1 MSRKHSFV
9 TLFLLVLMEKTMARG
24 RKPRV
29 PKTEENIPEVSY
41 VANGQLVTE
50 RVDFD
55 SYAAQK
61 AQENEEKQEMI
72 KGSKWTDWYISLGG
86 TVLDAGTDREIVL
99 FAKDE
104 FDLIVFKSGDIKIAD
119 GVNEIIV
126 YSASDDQFG
135 GALRLIGIEQVKPK
149 L

>member
-1 MSRKHSFV
+1 
-9 TLFLLVLMEKTMARG
+9 MARG

-29 PKTEENIPEVSY
+29 PKTEDATPEVSY

-61 AQENEEKQEMI
+61 AQENDLKESV
-72 KGSKWTDWYISLGG
+72 KGSHWTDRYTALGG
-86 TVLDAGTDREIVL
+86 TVLDAGTDRETVL
-99 FAKDE
+99 FTKNE
-104 FDLIVFKSGDIKIAD
+104 FDLIVFKSGDIKVAD

-126 YSASDDQFG
+126 YSAGDDQFG